1 MSPVL
6 VLGIDGVRHDAL
18 CAASTPALDR
28 LAATGYRVPVPVAAD
43 SPTISGPCWTTI
55 ATGLP
60 APVHGVWDN
69 VTPGHPV
76 RPDFLSR
83 IRAARPGA
91 VTFAAAGW
99 APLVRPV
106 GCGPIFA
113 GPGYLPLADDERYDV
128 AAADRADEAIV
139 AATVAVLSAAPGPA
153 PDGRSGGGCEAGGP
167 LAAAFV
173 HLGTPDLVAHRDG
186 VGAGY
191 RQAIETAD
199 RRAGRILAAVRDRA
213 AATGEDW
220 TVLATTDH
228 GHRDGGGH
236 GGDSVAERAAW
247 LIAAGPGVPRRPPTV
262 PTQAGICTLV
272 LAAAGVGS
280 DDAEASA

>member
-1 MSPVL
+1 MSAVL

-28 LAATGYRVPVPVAAD
+28 LAAAGFRVPVPVFAD
-43 SPTISGPCWTTI
+43 TPTISGPCWTTI
-55 ATGLP
+55 ATGLA
-60 APVHGVWDN
+60 APVHGVRDN
-69 VTPGHPV
+69 TTPGHPV
-76 RPDFLSR
+76 RPDFLTR

-91 VTFAAAGW
+91 GTFAAAGW

-113 GPGYLPLADDERYDV
+113 GHGFLPLTPGERYDV

-139 AATVAVLSAAPGPA
+139 AATVDVLSAGT
-153 PDGRSGGGCEAGGP
+153 EAGTP
-167 LAAAFV
+167 AAAFV

-186 VGAGY
+186 VGVGY

-220 TVLATTDH
+220 SVLVTTDH

-236 GGDSVAERAAW
+236 GGNSVAERAAW
-247 LIAAGPGVPRRPPTV
+247 LIAAGPGVPRRPPSV
-262 PTQAGICTLV
+262 LTQADICG
-272 LAAAGVGS
+272 LALSAAGVAPADTGG
-280 DDAEASA
+280 EAHG

>member
-18 CAASTPALDR
+18 CAASTPELDR
-28 LAATGYRVPVPVAAD
+28 LATAGFRVPVPVAAD

-60 APVHGVWDN
+60 APVHGVRDN
-69 VTPGHPV
+69 ATPANPV

-83 IRAARPGA
+83 IRAARPGTT
-91 VTFAAAGW
+91 TFAAAGW

-113 GPGYLPLADDERYDV
+113 GHGFRPLAPDERYDV
-128 AAADRADEAIV
+128 AAANRADEAIV
-139 AATVAVLSAAPGPA
+139 AATVDVLSAGT
-153 PDGRSGGGCEAGGP
+153 EAGTP
-167 LAAAFV
+167 AAAFV

-186 VGAGY
+186 VAIGY

-199 RRAGRILAAVRDRA
+199 RRAGRILAAVRARA

-220 TVLATTDH
+220 TVLAATDH

-247 LIAAGPGVPRRPPTV
+247 LIAAGPGVPRRPPSM
-262 PTQAGICTLV
+262 PTQADIYPLV
-272 LAAAGVGS
+272 LSAAGVRPA
-280 DDAEASA
+280 DAGGEADG

>member
-28 LAATGYRVPVPVAAD
+28 LAATGYRVPVPVSAD

-55 ATGLP
+55 ATGLS

-113 GPGYLPLADDERYDV
+113 GPGLLPLADDERYDV

-139 AATVAVLSAAPGPA
+139 AGTVAALATEAPV
-153 PDGRSGGGCEAGGP
+153 
-167 LAAAFV
+167 AAFV

-247 LIAAGPGVPRRPPTV
+247 LIAAGPGVPRQPPTV